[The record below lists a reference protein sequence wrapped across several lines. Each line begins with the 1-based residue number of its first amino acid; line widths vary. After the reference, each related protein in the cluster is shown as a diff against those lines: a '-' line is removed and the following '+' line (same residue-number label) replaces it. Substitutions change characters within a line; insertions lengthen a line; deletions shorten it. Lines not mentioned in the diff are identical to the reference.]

1 MKKGIA
7 CGNSFAVDG
16 YALTAIL
23 RQQSLWV
30 LALYCAD

>member
-7 CGNSFAVDG
+7 YDNSFAVDG
-16 YALTAIL
+16 YALTTIL

-30 LALYCAD
+30 LALCCAD